1 VSRPAL
7 LGLVCTLLIG
17 SACASHTPPPQSA
30 AVSEAELFRATNFV
44 YVEFQ
49 TPSPEAENAR
59 EWARTD
65 FARRQRFVL
74 VNARDEA
81 DAFLITELTYQPA
94 ATQQTLPRMVG
105 RARLVERASG
115 RVLWERRVEPRLEE
129 PLPTGS
135 GVRPMLLQALVSK
148 LSADLHRAA
157 GH

>member
-1 VSRPAL
+1 MSRPAL
-7 LGLVCTLLIG
+7 LCLALTLLVG
-17 SACASHTPPPQSA
+17 SACASHTPQPRSA
-30 AVSEAELFRATNFV
+30 AVSEADLFGAMAYV

-59 EWARTD
+59 EWARSD

-81 DAFLITELTYQPA
+81 DALLITELTYQPA
-94 ATQQTLPRMVG
+94 TTPQTLPRMIG
-105 RARLVERASG
+105 RARLIERASG

-135 GVRPMLLQALVSK
+135 SVRPMLLQALVSQ

-157 GH
+157 GQ